1 MTSPFEGVE
10 ISVGANNGRRT
21 MKASPLSDKP
31 TQKNGNEEQ
40 IRKKITKQP
49 KTCIPP
55 YQTQGYSPEAVD
67 AYGRRVL
74 FSKRVA

>member
-10 ISVGANNGRRT
+10 ISVGTNNGRRT

-55 YQTQGYSPEAVD
+55 DHVKAGGCQSQLQIGFDSRP
-67 AYGRRVL
+67 
-74 FSKRVA
+74 KK